1 LPDAESL
8 TIRPARALQDAP
20 KGDAR
25 ANAFERYQQNL
36 DMLADRVREIAEAE
50 IETALNEALSAGRHS
65 QE

>member
-1 LPDAESL
+1 M
-8 TIRPARALQDAP
+8 LQNAP

-36 DMLADRVREIAEAE
+36 DMLADRVREIPEAE
-50 IETALNEALSAGRHS
+50 IEAALNEALLAVRHS